1 MRSVCL
7 KLKCAMYGCRISAHK
22 SNTRSARPVTR
33 KRLQALFDAS
43 FAYFGPLC
51 WWPGDSAF
59 EICVGAILTQN
70 TAWSNVEKA
79 IGNLKKKHLLSL
91 RGMARCKQSDLAA
104 AIRPA
109 GYYNQKS
116 ERLHEFCRHV
126 IARHRYLGAMLRQ
139 PLPTLRE
146 ELLSLR
152 GIGPETADSIILYAA
167 EQPIFVVDAY
177 TRRILSRMGLLEE
190 DIGYHD
196 LQAVFHD
203 HLTPEVDF
211 FGEFHAQ
218 LVYVG
223 KQFCKKKNP
232 RCADCPVRLT

>member
-1 MRSVCL
+1 M
-7 KLKCAMYGCRISAHK
+7 
-22 SNTRSARPVTR
+22 
-33 KRLQALFDAS
+33 
-43 FAYFGPLC
+43 
-51 WWPGDSAF
+51 
-59 EICVGAILTQN
+59 
-70 TAWSNVEKA
+70 
-79 IGNLKKKHLLSL
+79 
-91 RGMARCKQSDLAA
+91 
-104 AIRPA
+104 
-109 GYYNQKS
+109 
-116 ERLHEFCRHV
+116 
-126 IARHRYLGAMLRQ
+126 
-139 PLPTLRE
+139 
-146 ELLSLR
+146 R